1 MDWYTKN
8 TLWVYWMRGD
18 DEVVLSNKEVSDL
31 NDENNHEEHEIAEI
45 FRIET
50 NLFDFE
56 TPTWK
61 DDRYCNGRNF
71 PGAYRVGNTLCY
83 QDLEWYEALMDGKLK
98 DEALKNKA
106 IMEGMIDQDEET
118 YNKAWGKWDN
128 YENMIQDHEK
138 RDYEEKNEEIRKT
151 NDDHGI
157 ERCEL
162 FNNHAQEP
170 LVCEIRRFEMIKYS
184 FGQEEEYVAVKE
196 YEYDNSTRTNKDAC
210 HAYQEI
216 FCNMDEGW
224 LETRAEF
231 GIRRIHAHDT
241 AYLANL
247 TRLDTFYRFLVG
259 TKRLLDNLRVTAAQY
274 IQMVDY
280 ALWEVIENGNT
291 TPKTILVEGVEKV
304 IPPTTAEEKAQRRLE
319 LQARSTLLIGIPNE
333 HQLKFNFLKDAKSLL
348 QAIEKRIRGNA
359 DTKKT

>member
-45 FRIET
+45 FRIQT
-50 NLFDFE
+50 NLFNFK
-56 TPTWK
+56 TPTCKAFKEFNYLFQINPDVLTKDIVGFKTYEEYK
-61 DDRYCNGRNF
+61 DDWIYEWNENVPWVHENHRQMMEHGKNQLTLNIIVNQFNLRVDIRNGQLV
-71 PGAYRVGNTLCY
+71 AEEMMDLVMVGTF
-83 QDLEWYEALMDGKLK
+83 LE
-98 DEALKNKA
+98 
-106 IMEGMIDQDEET
+106 
-118 YNKAWGKWDN
+118 
-128 YENMIQDHEK
+128 H
-138 RDYEEKNEEIRKT
+138 
-151 NDDHGI
+151 I
-157 ERCEL
+157 E
-162 FNNHAQEP
+162 
-170 LVCEIRRFEMIKYS
+170 
-184 FGQEEEYVAVKE
+184 
-196 YEYDNSTRTNKDAC
+196 
-210 HAYQEI
+210 
-216 FCNMDEGW
+216 
-224 LETRAEF
+224 
-231 GIRRIHAHDT
+231 
-241 AYLANL
+241 
-247 TRLDTFYRFLVG
+247 FLVG